1 MKRIALFSIATI
13 AALVSSACEKFPT
26 TQLPEHY
33 QHKLHA
39 SAEHPAGDAHPAPGH
54 APEPVKH

>member
-1 MKRIALFSIATI
+1 MKRIALFSIVTI
-13 AALVSSACEKFPT
+13 AALFSSACEKFPT

-39 SAEHPAGDAHPAPGH
+39 SDAHPAKGH
-54 APEPVKH
+54 APEPPKH

>member
-1 MKRIALFSIATI
+1 MKRIALFSIAII

-39 SAEHPAGDAHPAPGH
+39 SDAH